1 MNEKINRLFI
11 VTLGFLSIMVCSAP
25 THAASTPTGE
35 NQNNSASN
43 DQVFPYLESLKDR
56 TKNYLAP
63 SQIDNRFNIAVYVN
77 TKGSGPNAQRMWVL
91 QRDPDSGDFK
101 LAMWDKAWW
110 NSKRAKKKYRI
121 NKGQTPPFSWLV
133 STGKKWRGDNRSGPT
148 SLGVFALDERPGRTQ
163 RGWHSRGMI
172 HAMYIDLHYNSGRR
186 SGIAFHGTTPG
197 QYRKLGR
204 IASHGCIRMHQTNA
218 LNLLKRIKGWDN
230 VLDHQQRWGEVPR
243 FWQREKKNRR
253 YGYVRD
259 GSLLPQSS
267 PERVAAAGTNA
278 AAISSAGPAF
288 TDAQLAVPVLTKT
301 GFRAISIIFKD

>member
-1 MNEKINRLFI
+1 MSAKFNRLFV
-11 VTLGFLSIMVCSAP
+11 VTLGFLSLLVCSAP
-25 THAASTPTGE
+25 GYAASTPTGN
-35 NQNNSASN
+35 NQTKPAS
-43 DQVFPYLESLKDR
+43 DEQVFPYLEGLKDK

-63 SQIDNRFNIAVYVN
+63 SQIDPRFNIAIYVN
-77 TKGSGPNAQRMWVL
+77 AKGSGPNAQRMWVL

-110 NSKRAKKKYRI
+110 KRKRVKKKYKLK
-121 NKGQTPPFSWLV
+121 KGQTPPFSWLV

-163 RGWHSRGMI
+163 KGWHARGMI
-172 HAMYIDLHYNSGRR
+172 HAMYIDLHYGSGRR
-186 SGIAFHGTTPG
+186 SGIAFHGTTRG

-230 VLDHQQRWGEVPR
+230 VLDEQQRWGEVPR
-243 FWQREKKNRR
+243 FWKREKNSRR

-259 GSLLPQSS
+259 GSLLPQTSLK
-267 PERVAAAGTNA
+267 RATTTTTNA
-278 AAISSAGPAF
+278 TVINSSDAISTGAK
-288 TDAQLAVPVLTKT
+288 LADPVLTKT